1 MAEENKK
8 KSVFKRTLKVAS
20 LIGVSVMTTVV
31 IMRPKET
38 RECCKK
44 VIGFCVGLFK
54 KKDCNPCEAAADLS
68 EATNSEVRSNNNNN
82 GWYNNNRPKFNNK
95 H

>member
-68 EATNSEVRSNNNNN
+68 EATANSEVEVRSNNN
-82 GWYNNNRPKFNNK
+82 GWNNRPKFNNK